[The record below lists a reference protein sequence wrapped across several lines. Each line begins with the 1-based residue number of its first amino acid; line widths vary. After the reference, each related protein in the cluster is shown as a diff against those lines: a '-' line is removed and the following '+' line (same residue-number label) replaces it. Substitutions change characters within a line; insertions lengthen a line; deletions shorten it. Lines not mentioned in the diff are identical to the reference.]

1 MPTYEITTQYGT
13 YQIEAPDEKTALEA
27 AEMQDQQTIS
37 LRGTSAPPE
46 YQTAQEEGELSLN
59 FPIDGPTAGSVI
71 GGAVGTPLGVPGV
84 LAGSAVGAGIGSMGS
99 DWADGTDADINKA
112 ILEAVK
118 TLGLD
123 IATFGTMRLGKLAYN
138 AIRAKA
144 AKGASPEDIVRE
156 MAAGDVADFGT
167 TQGRMQS
174 QETLMDE
181 GMSLS
186 PSQTGLASAW
196 EIQKENIA
204 RGGFFGKVPFEQV
217 ERGTEKIVK
226 ERIEKIL
233 GDSDAIPAEDLGRS
247 ISDVIDEGQ
256 NIIRKEYGNSL
267 DAIRGR
273 LSGMV
278 PLKSLKSSLSNYRR
292 ANSDSLG
299 NSTLNDATQKA
310 LTKLEGLMGDVSQ
323 APGRFLL
330 EFDKHV
336 NQTITE
342 VSNFGSPTF
351 NPVAARELTNL
362 SKRIKVRIRSE
373 MTKLDPGA
381 GKEYRRLQNSY
392 KNDIDTLFPK
402 INKNFV
408 NNANKEVY
416 ETMGRVFT
424 ASNKSE
430 NITAF
435 MKSLER
441 AYKLIPEKELQYL
454 PFSSFK
460 EAKEAIRTSYV
471 ENRLG
476 LLVTEELDAKRFVK
490 EAKRLNDVNNSSKA
504 KAVLGEAYGPYRRL
518 VNLMADVSNRPES
531 GLATLFQRSKEFL
544 VAGGLATAAGKVATG
559 AAGAMAGAGS
569 ATLAAGAV
577 LMGPRILARIA
588 TNPKHVNKLIEI
600 HKMGFS
606 KEGTGKAVEK
616 TALLLND
623 VIASAYKEGMSD
635 EEVMKMIGAQ

>member
-1 MPTYEITTQYGT
+1 MPKYKITTQYGT
-13 YQIEAPDEKTALEA
+13 YEIIADDQKTALEA
-27 AEMQDQQTIS
+27 ADMQDQKTIS
-37 LRGTSAPPE
+37 LRGTAAPPA
-46 YQTAQEEGELSLN
+46 YQEAQEDGGLIN

-71 GGAVGTPLGVPGV
+71 GGALGSPLGVPGV
-84 LAGSAVGAGIGSMGS
+84 VAGSAIGAGVGSMGS

-112 ILEAVK
+112 MLEAVK

-123 IATFGTMRLGKLAYN
+123 IATFGTMRLGRLAYN

-167 TQGRMQS
+167 TKARMQS

-181 GMSLS
+181 GLSLS

-204 RGGFFGKVPFEQV
+204 RGGFFGKVPFQ
-217 ERGTEKIVK
+217 
-226 ERIEKIL
+226 RIEREAQDLVKNRMAQII
-233 GDSDAIPAEDLGRS
+233 GEADALPAENLGRS
-247 ISDVIDEGQ
+247 ISEIIDEGQ
-256 NIIRKEYGNSL
+256 NIIRMEYGKSL
-267 DAIRGR
+267 DAIKGR

-299 NSTLNDATQKA
+299 NSTLNPSTQKA
-310 LTKLEGLMGDVSQ
+310 LTDLEGLMEDATQ

-336 NQTITE
+336 NQKITE
-342 VSNFGSPTF
+342 VSNFGSQTF

-362 SKRIKVRIRSE
+362 SKRIKVRIRTE
-373 MTKLDPGA
+373 MSKLDAGA

-402 INKNFV
+402 INRSFV
-408 NNANKEVY
+408 NNANKGVY

-424 ASNKSE
+424 ASNKAE
-430 NITAF
+430 NINAF

-441 AYKLIPEKELQYL
+441 AYKLVPKNELQNL
-454 PFSSFK
+454 PFGSFK
-460 EAKEAIRTSYV
+460 EAKAAIRTSYA

-476 LLVTEELDAKRFVK
+476 SLITEELDVKRFVK
-490 EAKRLNDVNNSSKA
+490 EAKRLNDASHASKA
-504 KAVLGEAYGPYRRL
+504 KAVLGESYGSYRRL
-518 VNLMADVSNRPES
+518 VNLMADVSNKPES

-544 VAGGLATAAGKVATG
+544 VAGGLATAAGQVATG
-559 AAGAMAGAGS
+559 AVGAAGGVVS
-569 ATLAAGAV
+569 ATAAAGAV

-606 KEGTGKAVEK
+606 KQGRGKATEK
-616 TALLLND
+616 AALLVND
-623 VIASAYKEGMSD
+623 VIAGAYKEGLSD
-635 EEVMKMIGAQ
+635 EDIMSMVGAQ

>member
-1 MPTYEITTQYGT
+1 
-13 YQIEAPDEKTALEA
+13 
-27 AEMQDQQTIS
+27 
-37 LRGTSAPPE
+37 
-46 YQTAQEEGELSLN
+46 
-59 FPIDGPTAGSVI
+59 
-71 GGAVGTPLGVPGV
+71 LGIPGV
-84 LAGSAVGAGIGSMGS
+84 LAGSSIGAGIGSMGS

-112 ILEAVK
+112 MVEAVK

-123 IATFGTMRLGKLAYN
+123 LATFGTIRLGKVAYN

-144 AKGASPEDIVRE
+144 AQGASPEDIVRE

-217 ERGTEKIVK
+217 EKGTSDLVK
-226 ERIEKIL
+226 ERIGKIL
-233 GDSDAIPAEDLGRS
+233 GDADALPSENLGRS
-247 ISDVIDEGQ
+247 ISEVIDEGQ
-256 NIIRKEYGNSL
+256 EIIRKEYGNSL
-267 DAIRGR
+267 DAIRGK
-273 LSGMV
+273 LSSTV
-278 PLKSLKSSLSNYRR
+278 PLKSLKSSLSNFRR

-299 NSTLNDATQKA
+299 NSTLNDSTQKA
-310 LTKLEGLMGDVSQ
+310 LTKLEGLMEDASE

-336 NQTITE
+336 NQSISE
-342 VSNFGSPTF
+342 VSNFGSATF
-351 NPVAARELTNL
+351 NPVAAMELTNL

-373 MTKLDPGA
+373 MTKLDPVA

-392 KNDIDTLFPK
+392 KNDIDTLFPT

-408 NNANKEVY
+408 NNANKGVY

-430 NITAF
+430 NINAF

-441 AYKLIPEKELQYL
+441 AYKLIPEKELQNL

-476 LLVTEELDAKRFVK
+476 MLVTEELDAKRFIK

-504 KAVLGEAYGPYRRL
+504 KAVLREAYGPYRRL

-559 AAGAMAGAGS
+559 AAGAMAGAAS
-569 ATLAAGAV
+569 ATVAAGAV
-577 LMGPRILARIA
+577 LMGPRILGRIA

-606 KEGTGKAVEK
+606 KQGAGKAAEK
-616 TALLLND
+616 AALLIND
-623 VIASAYKEGMSD
+623 IVDEMYAEGMSED
-635 EEVMKMIGAQ
+635 NIIKALKSPANLP